1 MQSVGL
7 QTHIWN
13 NNLRSA
19 ALLAGFPVL
28 LLLMVY
34 GCALLL
40 AGDPAEALRWMA
52 AGAPLAI
59 VVSLVWFTIAYF
71 ANTAIIAAATGALS
85 VSRTEAPE
93 LYNALENLCISRGLK
108 TPRLQIIDAPEMNA
122 FASGLNEAQYTVTVT
137 RGLLDA
143 LTPAE
148 LEAVLAHEL
157 THVMNR
163 DVRTMVI
170 ASVFAGIIT
179 LLAQLIY
186 RAIAWGG
193 AGRGSRDRKGGG
205 GFAIV
210 IAALAIAAVGYIL
223 AIVIRMSL
231 SRTRE
236 FVADAGAVE
245 LTKNPDAMISALQKI
260 SGHAALPSPEAVQ
273 GMFIENLEVGAYSL
287 FATHPP
293 IEKRIEALVTFGGGR
308 VSEIAP
314 AQAEGW
320 LPESAADPAVVGESD
335 GPWGPHP
342 KGPWG

>member
-40 AGDPAEALRWMA
+40 AGDPVEAWRWMA

-71 ANTAIIAAATGALS
+71 ANTAIIAAATGAHS
-85 VSRTEAPE
+85 VSRTEAPG

-193 AGRGSRDRKGGG
+193 AGGGRRDRKGG

-293 IEKRIEALVTFGGGR
+293 IEKRIEALVKFGGGR

-314 AQAEGW
+314 APVESWQ
-320 LPESAADPAVVGESD
+320 PESVAGPAVVGEAD
-335 GPWGPHP
+335 GPWGPHT